1 MARPSI
7 LYLAVKSSPIP
18 PLLLACPTTA
28 INPLISCILYIQH
41 IIQNTALV
49 NEGHPWIM
57 AHSKCATHTPVILHV
72 LSLHGK
78 PWNIIYILPKQ
89 SSIKSYYGFHCKR
102 ITWVSVS
109 TTSTNI
115 HWPWSHIS
123 MMSYEAYLHKEHA
136 FTFYL
141 LEHYS
146 YIHIHLIHSACTLV
160 RRR

>member
-7 LYLAVKSSPIP
+7 LYLAFKPSPTP
-18 PLLLACPTTA
+18 SLLLACPTTA

-49 NEGHPWIM
+49 NEGHPWIIH
-57 AHSKCATHTPVILHV
+57 HSKCATRTLVVFHV

-78 PWNIIYILPKQ
+78 PGNTIYLLPKQ
-89 SSIKSYYGFHCKR
+89 SSIKSYYGSHSK
-102 ITWVSVS
+102 SVRP

-123 MMSYEAYLHKEHA
+123 MMSYEAYLPKEQG